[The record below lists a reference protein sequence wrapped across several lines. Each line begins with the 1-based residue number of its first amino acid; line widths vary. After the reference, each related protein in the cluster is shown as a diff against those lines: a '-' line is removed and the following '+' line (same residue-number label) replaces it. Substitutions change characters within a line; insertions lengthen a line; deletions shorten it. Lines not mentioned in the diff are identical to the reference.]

1 MMKKVLKF
9 GSPALTIALFV
20 LAGILLFGSSIG
32 GARAALTYYSETY
45 KSQINMYDIGVTLNE
60 NDKGVS
66 NRDYV
71 AYSDD
76 EWDEVEGKL
85 LANHFSE
92 ENPFQ
97 PGVVYEERISATNTG
112 TIDEYVRITL
122 YTYWID
128 KDNKKMTELAP
139 ELIELHE
146 DADHVGPGKD
156 WLPDANASTRE
167 RKVYY
172 FNRILEAGNTT
183 PDLTDTLTINDS
195 IIDHMTLTEEPAEGG
210 GTIITATYDYDGV
223 QFIIEAV
230 VDAVQTH
237 NAEDAIWSAW
247 GRRVS
252 ISDDGFL
259 SLQ

>member
-9 GSPALTIALFV
+9 GSPVLTIALFV
-20 LAGILLFGSSIG
+20 LAGVLLLGSSIG

-60 NDKGVS
+60 NDEGVS
-66 NRDYV
+66 NRDYE
-71 AYSDD
+71 AYSDGQ
-76 EWDEVEGKL
+76 WDENEGVL
-85 LANHFSE
+85 LAKHFTE

-97 PGVVYEERISATNTG
+97 PGVVYDECISASNTG
-112 TIDEYVRITL
+112 NIDEYVRITL

-128 KDNKKMTELAP
+128 KDNKKMTELSP

-146 DADHVGPGKD
+146 DAEHVGPGKD
-156 WLPDANASTRE
+156 WLPDVSASTRE

-172 FNRILEAGNTT
+172 YNRILKQGTTT
-183 PDLTDTLTINDS
+183 PNLTDTLTINDS
-195 IIDHMTLTEEPAEGG
+195 ILDHMTITEEPVEG
-210 GTIITATYDYDGV
+210 GTIITATYDYDGA

-252 ISDDGFL
+252 IDNNGYL
-259 SLQ
+259 TLK